1 MLIDF
6 LHANAKV
13 FAWSPSDMPGILR
26 EVAGHSFDICAISR
40 LVRQHLHRFD
50 EDGYVRSKVLEI
62 FGLLPKAPTMD

>member
-1 MLIDF
+1 
-6 LHANAKV
+6 
-13 FAWSPSDMPGILR
+13 MPGILR

-40 LVRQHLHRFD
+40 LVRQHLRRFD